1 MSRIFYHAAGHGL
14 WEEGKR
20 SPASKAKL
28 GKKHQKYERQIFSFD
43 AARVLARLEEPNLLV
58 IETCIATGVR
68 ISEVLG
74 LKWRNVN
81 LNAGTIKIE
90 RRVWHQDLDRPKSED
105 SRRVLGIGDFAER
118 YRAKLAED
126 VVGSDT
132 FVFQQKRAPGRP
144 LWDSGVRDA
153 LHQGRRGGGTIS
165 PDLVRTPSAARTSP
179 GGSRLGVA
187 RSRHPRSP
195 ATAFG
200 NDRRMHDRYARTAKR
215 LTRRIQAKTR
225 RCWEET

>member
-74 LKWRNVN
+74 LKRRNVN
-81 LNAGTIKIE
+81 LNAGTIE
-90 RRVWHQDLDRPKSED
+90 SRVWH
-105 SRRVLGIGDFAER
+105 
-118 YRAKLAED
+118 
-126 VVGSDT
+126 
-132 FVFQQKRAPGRP
+132 
-144 LWDSGVRDA
+144 
-153 LHQGRRGGGTIS
+153 
-165 PDLVRTPSAARTSP
+165 
-179 GGSRLGVA
+179 
-187 RSRHPRSP
+187 
-195 ATAFG
+195 
-200 NDRRMHDRYARTAKR
+200 
-215 LTRRIQAKTR
+215 
-225 RCWEET
+225 